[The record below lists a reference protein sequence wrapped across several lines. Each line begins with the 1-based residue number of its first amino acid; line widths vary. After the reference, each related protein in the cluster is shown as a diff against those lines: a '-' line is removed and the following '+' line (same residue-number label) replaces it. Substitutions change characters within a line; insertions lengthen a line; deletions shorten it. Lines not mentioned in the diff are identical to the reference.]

1 MTRIPTATR
10 RQHVEVRASQTGP
23 KLPSLH
29 APPRHALQ
37 RSDPGTTKPRRA
49 WLSPNGME
57 RTAFHR
63 QAKGFPPGPQRPG
76 FHPRAMTAWLIVGL
90 GNPGPSYSGHRH
102 SVGAMVVDE
111 LAVRAGASLRSHKAR
126 AAAAEVRLSAP
137 GVGTRGG
144 TPLGTPGHRA
154 IIAKPLTFMNES
166 GGPVA
171 GLLSFYKVPTQN
183 LIVIHDE
190 LDIPFA
196 EVRLKLGGGEGGHNG
211 LRSITKSVGTRD
223 YLRVRVGIGRP
234 PGRMD
239 PADYVLHDFSSTE
252 RSEVPLLISD
262 AADAI
267 ERLVAEGL
275 VAAQQEWHS
284 R

>member
-1 MTRIPTATR
+1 M
-10 RQHVEVRASQTGP
+10 
-23 KLPSLH
+23 
-29 APPRHALQ
+29 
-37 RSDPGTTKPRRA
+37 D
-49 WLSPNGME
+49 
-57 RTAFHR
+57 
-63 QAKGFPPGPQRPG
+63 
-76 FHPRAMTAWLIVGL
+76 AMTPWLIVGL

-102 SVGAMVVDE
+102 NVGAMVVDE
-111 LAVRAGASLRSHKAR
+111 LAVRTTANLRSHKAR
-126 AAAAEVRLSAP
+126 AAAAEVRIVAQ
-137 GVGTRGG
+137 
-144 TPLGTPGHRA
+144 RA
-154 IIAKPLTFMNES
+154 VIAKPLTFMNES

-171 GLLSFYKVPTQN
+171 GLLSFFKVPVEN

-190 LDIPFA
+190 LDIPFT

-239 PADYVLHDFSSTE
+239 PADYVLHDFSGAE

-262 AADAI
+262 AADAV